1 MIYWLVTL
9 QEDKIMNIAELK
21 YIIEG
26 SILQSVKVPSIPH
39 VLLMFELRKGSQV
52 FFMSVEPDDI
62 HTEVYPADGLDEFKE
77 LIGQQIVS
85 FDIES
90 GETVME
96 DDSLMGWNFYKFQGE
111 RDSATLRFNSYA
123 DQYYSVGVD
132 IKCDKIETDKLF

>member
-1 MIYWLVTL
+1 MNIVTL
-9 QEDKIMNIAELK
+9 KHT
-21 YIIEG
+21 IEG

-39 VLLMFELRKGSQV
+39 VLLMFELRKDNQV

-77 LIGQQIVS
+77 LIGQQIIS

-111 RDSATLRFNSYA
+111 KDSATLRFNSYA

-132 IKCDKIETDKLF
+132 MKCDKIKTDKLFEEE

>member
-1 MIYWLVTL
+1 
-9 QEDKIMNIAELK
+9 MNTAALK
-21 YIIEG
+21 YMIDG
-26 SILQSVKVPSIPH
+26 SILQSVKVPSILH
-39 VLLMFELRKGSQV
+39 VLLMFELRKGSQA

-132 IKCDKIETDKLF
+132 IKCDKIETDKL

>member
-1 MIYWLVTL
+1 MSIATL
-9 QEDKIMNIAELK
+9 RYM
-21 YIIEG
+21 IEG

-96 DDSLMGWNFYKFQGE
+96 DDNLMGWNFYKFQGE

-132 IKCDKIETDKLF
+132 IKCDKIETDKL

>member
-1 MIYWLVTL
+1 
-9 QEDKIMNIAELK
+9 
-21 YIIEG
+21 
-26 SILQSVKVPSIPH
+26 
-39 VLLMFELRKGSQV
+39 
-52 FFMSVEPDDI
+52 MSVEPDDI

-77 LIGQQIVS
+77 LIGQQIIS

-111 RDSATLRFNSYA
+111 KDSATLRFNSYA

-132 IKCDKIETDKLF
+132 MKCDKIKTDKLFEEE

>member
-1 MIYWLVTL
+1 MSIATL
-9 QEDKIMNIAELK
+9 RYM
-21 YIIEG
+21 IEG
-26 SILQSVKVPSIPH
+26 SILQSVKIPSIPH
-39 VLLMFELRKGSQV
+39 VLLMFELRKGNQV

-62 HTEVYPADGLDEFKE
+62 HTEIYPADGLDEFKE

-90 GETVME
+90 GETVIE
-96 DDSLMGWNFYKFQGE
+96 DDSLIGWNFYKFQGE

-132 IKCDKIETDKLF
+132 IKCDKIETDKL

>member
-1 MIYWLVTL
+1 MIFWSEIL
-9 QEDKIMNIAELK
+9 QEDKIMNTAALK
-21 YIIEG
+21 YMIDG
-26 SILQSVKVPSIPH
+26 SILQSVKVPSILH
-39 VLLMFELRKGSQV
+39 VLLMFELRKGSQA

-132 IKCDKIETDKLF
+132 IKCDKIETDKL

>member
-1 MIYWLVTL
+1 MIFWSEIL
-9 QEDKIMNIAELK
+9 QEDKIMNTAALK
-21 YIIEG
+21 YMIEG

-39 VLLMFELRKGSQV
+39 VLLMFELRKGSQA

-111 RDSATLRFNSYA
+111 RDSSTLRFNSYA

>member
-1 MIYWLVTL
+1 
-9 QEDKIMNIAELK
+9 MNTVALK
-21 YIIEG
+21 YMIEG
-26 SILQSVKVPSIPH
+26 SILQSVKTPSISH
-39 VLLMFELRKGSQV
+39 VILMFELRKGSQV

-90 GETVME
+90 GELVME

-132 IKCDKIETDKLF
+132 MKCDKIETDKLVQ